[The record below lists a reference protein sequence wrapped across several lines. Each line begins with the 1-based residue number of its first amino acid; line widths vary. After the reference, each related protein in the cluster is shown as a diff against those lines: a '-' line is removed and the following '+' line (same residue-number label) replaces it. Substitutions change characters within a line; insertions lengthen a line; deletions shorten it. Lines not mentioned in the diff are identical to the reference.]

1 MFNFIL
7 FGPPGSGKGTQ
18 SLKIA
23 EKYNLVHISTGDIF
37 RKNIREKTPL
47 GLKVQAI
54 IEKGELVPDAL
65 LIEILED
72 ALQQHSKAKGF
83 VFDGFPRTI
92 QQAHDLDSMLGKN
105 KESVSLV
112 LALEVGDGE
121 ILKRLLKRAE
131 IEGRKDDTK
140 EVIENRIQIYNNQ
153 TQPLIDFYKNKK
165 KFQSIQ
171 GIGGIDEIFKSIC
184 KIIDQQMG

>member
-1 MFNFIL
+1 
-7 FGPPGSGKGTQ
+7 
-18 SLKIA
+18 
-23 EKYNLVHISTGDIF
+23 
-37 RKNIREKTPL
+37 
-47 GLKVQAI
+47 
-54 IEKGELVPDAL
+54 
-65 LIEILED
+65 
-72 ALQQHSKAKGF
+72 
-83 VFDGFPRTI
+83 
-92 QQAHDLDSMLGKN
+92 MLGKK

-171 GIGGIDEIFKSIC
+171 GIGGIDEIFISIC
-184 KIIDQQMG
+184 KIIDRQYWIEKNQ